1 MGGNS
6 CTFIIRVQ
14 LAVIIS
20 YSDLLIYGFLC
31 PKPLFDWKKWMERRG
46 QRSEKEREWERK
58 GEKMRDNFI
67 FIVWFDMEL
76 SFFFPLHFFSRPS
89 FCLLSSSLSV
99 STWVIQFYLLV
110 ELKGL
115 NIKEL
120 TEKYVL
126 QNQIKKFMTVAS

>member
-20 YSDLLIYGFLC
+20 YSDLLIYGFLW
-31 PKPLFDWKKWMERRG
+31 PKHLFDWKKWMERRG

-58 GEKMRDNFI
+58 WEKKRVNFI
-67 FIVWFDMEL
+67 FIVWFDTEL
-76 SFFFPLHFFSRPS
+76 SSSFFSLHFFSRPS

-99 STWVIQFYLLV
+99 STWVIQFDLLV

-126 QNQIKKFMTVAS
+126 QNQIKKFDCS